1 MSIPGSEAVEVP
13 VLIVGAGPA
22 GLALSVALSRYGVR
36 HLVVERHRSTA
47 HTPRAH
53 IINQRTV
60 EIFRHLGI
68 SDRFHAVATPQHLMA
83 SNLWVTTLAGLEV
96 ARSET
101 WGTSAERAADYRAAS
116 PEPMAN
122 CPQTVL
128 EPMLLGAA
136 RDMGADI
143 RFGWEFTSLAQD
155 QDGVTSVI
163 RERDGGAALTVR
175 SQYVVGA
182 DGARSRVLAQAGL
195 TVDGPDDLA
204 RAANIWFRADLSA
217 YLAYRPGVL
226 TWNVMPGPLPP
237 LRLGTLICH
246 KPFTEFVL
254 AFMYDPEQVSLD
266 TLGADELCRRIR
278 AFVGEDVDAEILGV
292 AGWQVRAQIASS
304 YAAGRV
310 FCMGDAVHRHP
321 PTNGLGLNMSIA
333 DAYNLGWKLALVLT
347 GRAGA
352 ALLDSYSPERQPV
365 GAQGVQRAITSLQE
379 GAAVEAAL
387 GYEPAQPAEAGWKAL
402 GTLYEP
408 GPAGDERRDALYK
421 AIELSNYQF
430 NAHGIELGYRYRSDA
445 IVDDGSPDP
454 IPKTPARDPQLYYQP
469 TTRPGARVPH
479 ARLEQDGVPVSS
491 LDLAD
496 DLGFALLTGVGGE
509 AWVQAAAEIS
519 ARTGVPIRVHVI
531 GGRDGVTDP
540 YGEWASLREVETTG
554 CVLVRPDRHVAW
566 RSMRHTADSAR
577 RLPAAVE
584 QALGLTG
591 RQALRV
597 PGKDPAVTFTG
608 IMTRSGPDPLAPRP
622 HARRNV

>member
-1 MSIPGSEAVEVP
+1 MSIPGARCSSNPATVTHQVP

-22 GLALSVALSRYGVR
+22 GLALSVALARYGVE
-36 HLVVERHRSTA
+36 HLVVERHHGTA
-47 HTPRAH
+47 PTPRAH
-53 IINQRTV
+53 IINQRTI

-83 SNLWVTTLAGLEV
+83 NNLWVTTLAGLEV

-128 EPMLLGAA
+128 EPMLLAA
-136 RDMGADI
+136 TRDMGADI
-143 RFGWEFTSLAQD
+143 RFGWEFIHLAQD
-155 QDGVTSVI
+155 QDGVTSVVQ
-163 RERDGGAALTVR
+163 ERDGEATLTVR

-182 DGARSRVLAQAGL
+182 DGARSRVLGQAGL
-195 TVDGPDDLA
+195 TVEGPDDLA
-204 RAANIWFRADLSA
+204 RAANIWFRADLSR
-217 YLAYRPGVL
+217 YLAHRPGVL

-254 AFMYDPEQVSLD
+254 AFMYDPAQVSLD
-266 TLGADELCRRIR
+266 ALGNEELKQRIS

-292 AGWQVRAQIASS
+292 AGWQVRAQIAPG

-333 DAYNLGWKLALVLT
+333 DAYNLGWKLALVLA

-352 ALLDSYSPERQPV
+352 ALLDSYSAERQPGGAR
-365 GAQGVQRAITSLQE
+365 GAQRPIPSRQE
-379 GAAVEAAL
+379 GAAIEAAL
-387 GYEPAQPAEAGWKAL
+387 GYEPGQPEEEGWQAL
-402 GTLYEP
+402 NTLYEP
-408 GPAGDERRDALYK
+408 GPAGDERRNALRK

-430 NAHGIELGYRYRSDA
+430 NAHGVELGYPYRSDV
-445 IVDDGSPDP
+445 IVDDGSPDSP
-454 IPKTPARDPQLYYQP
+454 PVRDPQLYYQP

-479 ARLEQDGVPVSS
+479 ARLERDGVPVSS
-491 LDLAD
+491 LDLVD

-509 AWVQAAAEIS
+509 AGRGPAAEAS
-519 ARTGVPIRVHVI
+519 ARAGVPVRVHVI
-531 GGRDGVTDP
+531 GGRDGVIDP
-540 YGEWASLREVETTG
+540 YGEWASLREAETTG

-566 RSMRHTADSAR
+566 RSMRYTPDSAR
-577 RLPAAVE
+577 QLPAAIE
-584 QALGLTG
+584 QALGLAG
-591 RQALRV
+591 R
-597 PGKDPAVTFTG
+597 
-608 IMTRSGPDPLAPRP
+608 
-622 HARRNV
+622 

>member
-1 MSIPGSEAVEVP
+1 MSNPGTSTVEVP

-22 GLALSVALSRYGVR
+22 GLALSAALSRYGVG
-36 HLVVERHRSTA
+36 HLLVERHRGTA

-60 EIFRHLGI
+60 EILRHLGI
-68 SDRFHAVATPQHLMA
+68 SDRFHAVATPQHQMA

-128 EPMLLGAA
+128 EPMLLTAA

-143 RFGWEFTSLAQD
+143 RFGWEFLHLAQD
-155 QDGVTSVI
+155 QDGVTSVVQ
-163 RERDGGAALTVR
+163 ERDGEATLTVR

-182 DGARSRVLAQAGL
+182 DGARSRVLGQAGL
-195 TVDGPDDLA
+195 TVEGPDDLA
-204 RAANIWFRADLSA
+204 RAANIWFRADLSR
-217 YLAYRPGVL
+217 YLARRPGVL

-237 LRLGTLICH
+237 LRLGTMICH

-254 AFMYDPEQVSLD
+254 AFMYDPEQVA
-266 TLGADELCRRIR
+266 LGALGTGELRERIN
-278 AFVGEDVDAEILGV
+278 ALVGEEVDAEILGV
-292 AGWQVRAQIASS
+292 AGWQVRAQIAPAYS
-304 YAAGRV
+304 AGRV
-310 FCMGDAVHRHP
+310 FGMGDAVHRHP

-333 DAYNLGWKLALVLT
+333 DAYNLGWKLALVLA

-352 ALLDSYSPERQPV
+352 ALLHSYSAERQPV

-387 GYEPAQPAEAGWKAL
+387 GYEPGQAAEAGWAAL
-402 GTLYEP
+402 TTLYEP
-408 GPAGDERRDALYK
+408 GPAGDERREALRK

-430 NAHGIELGYRYRSDA
+430 NAHGVELGYRYRSDA
-445 IVDDGSPDP
+445 IVDDDSPDP
-454 IPKTPARDPQLYYQP
+454 IPARDPQLYYQP

-479 ARLEQDGVPVSS
+479 ARLERDGVPVSS
-491 LDLAD
+491 IDLVD
-496 DLGFALLTGVGGE
+496 DLGFALLTGVGGQ
-509 AWVQAAAEIS
+509 AWDRAAADAS
-519 ARTGVPIRVHVI
+519 ARTGVPVRVHVF

-540 YGEWASLREVETTG
+540 YGEWACLREVEATG

-566 RSMRHTADSAR
+566 RSMRHTPDSAR
-577 RLPAAVE
+577 QLPAAIE
-584 QALGLTG
+584 KALGRAG
-591 RQALRV
+591 R
-597 PGKDPAVTFTG
+597 
-608 IMTRSGPDPLAPRP
+608 
-622 HARRNV
+622 

>member
-1 MSIPGSEAVEVP
+1 MSIPGPSTVEVP

-22 GLALSVALSRYGVR
+22 GLALSAALSRYGVG
-36 HLVVERHRSTA
+36 HLLVERHRGTA

-60 EIFRHLGI
+60 EILRHLGI

-83 SNLWVTTLAGLEV
+83 NNLWVTTLAGQEV

-128 EPMLLGAA
+128 EPMLLAAA

-143 RFGWEFTSLAQD
+143 RFGWEFASLAQD

-163 RERDGGAALTVR
+163 GERDGDATLTVR
-175 SQYVVGA
+175 SRYVVGA
-182 DGARSRVLAQAGL
+182 DGARSRVLGQAGL
-195 TVDGPDDLA
+195 TVEGPDDLA
-204 RAANIWFRADLSA
+204 RAANIWFRADLSRYFA
-217 YLAYRPGVL
+217 HRPGVL

-254 AFMYDPEQVSLD
+254 AFMYDPAQVPLD
-266 TLGADELCRRIR
+266 AMSAGELHSRIT
-278 AFVGEDVDAEILGV
+278 ALVGEEVEAEILGV
-292 AGWQVRAQIASS
+292 AGWQVRAQIAPAYS
-304 YAAGRV
+304 AGRV
-310 FCMGDAVHRHP
+310 FAMGDAVHRHP

-333 DAYNLGWKLALVLT
+333 DAYNLGWKLALVLA

-352 ALLDSYSPERQPV
+352 ALLDSYSAERQPV

-387 GYEPAQPAEAGWKAL
+387 GFEPGQAAEPGWAAL
-402 GTLYEP
+402 DTLYEA
-408 GPAGDERRDALYK
+408 GPAGDERRNALRK

-430 NAHGIELGYRYRSDA
+430 NAHGVELGYRYQSDA

-454 IPKTPARDPQLYYQP
+454 TPARDPQLYYQP

-479 ARLEQDGVPVSS
+479 ARLERDGVPVSS
-491 LDLAD
+491 LDLVD
-496 DLGFALLTGVGGE
+496 DLGFALLTGVGGQ
-509 AWVQAAAEIS
+509 AWSGAAAEAS
-519 ARTGVPIRVHVI
+519 ARLGVPVRVHVI
-531 GGRDGVTDP
+531 GGQDGVTDP
-540 YGEWASLREVETTG
+540 YGEWAALREVETTG
-554 CVLVRPDRHVAW
+554 AVLVRPDRHVAW
-566 RSMRHTADSAR
+566 RSMRHTPDGAR
-577 RLPAAVE
+577 QLPAVLE
-584 QALGLTG
+584 QALGLE
-591 RQALRV
+591 QL
-597 PGKDPAVTFTG
+597 
-608 IMTRSGPDPLAPRP
+608 S
-622 HARRNV
+622 

>member
-1 MSIPGSEAVEVP
+1 MSIPGPSTVEVP

-22 GLALSVALSRYGVR
+22 GLALSAALSRYGVG
-36 HLVVERHRSTA
+36 HLLVERHRGTA

-60 EIFRHLGI
+60 EILRHLGI

-83 SNLWVTTLAGLEV
+83 NNLWVTTLAGQEV

-128 EPMLLGAA
+128 EPMLLAAA

-155 QDGVTSVI
+155 EAGVTSVI
-163 RERDGGAALTVR
+163 HERDGDATLTVR
-175 SQYVVGA
+175 SQYVAGA
-182 DGARSRVLAQAGL
+182 DGARSRVLGQAGL
-195 TVDGPDDLA
+195 TVEGPDDLA
-204 RAANIWFRADLSA
+204 RAANIWFRADLSR
-217 YLAYRPGVL
+217 YLAHRPGVL

-254 AFMYDPEQVSLD
+254 AFMYDPAQVSLD
-266 TLGADELCRRIR
+266 ALSASELHSRIT
-278 AFVGEDVDAEILGV
+278 ALVGEEVEAEILGV
-292 AGWQVRAQIASS
+292 AGWQVRAQIAPA

-310 FCMGDAVHRHP
+310 FAMGDAVHRHP

-333 DAYNLGWKLALVLT
+333 DAYNLGWKLALVLA

-352 ALLDSYSPERQPV
+352 ALLDSYSAERQPV

-387 GYEPAQPAEAGWKAL
+387 GYEPGQAAEPGWAAL
-402 GTLYEP
+402 TTLYEP
-408 GPAGDERRDALYK
+408 GPAGDERRDALRK

-430 NAHGIELGYRYRSDA
+430 NAHGVELGYRYQSAA
-445 IVDDGSPDP
+445 IVDDGSPEV
-454 IPKTPARDPQLYYQP
+454 TPARDPQLYYQP

-479 ARLEQDGVPVSS
+479 VRLERDGVPVSS
-491 LDLAD
+491 LDLVD
-496 DLGFALLTGVGGE
+496 DLGFALLTGVGGQ
-509 AWVQAAAEIS
+509 AWSRAAAEAS
-519 ARTGVPIRVHVI
+519 ARVGVPVRVHVI
-531 GGRDGVTDP
+531 GGQDGVTDP
-540 YGEWASLREVETTG
+540 YGEWAALREVETTG
-554 CVLVRPDRHVAW
+554 AVLVRPDRHVAW
-566 RSMRHTADSAR
+566 RSMRYAPDRAARLTAV
-577 RLPAAVE
+577 LE
-584 QALGLTG
+584 QLLGLE
-591 RQALRV
+591 QL
-597 PGKDPAVTFTG
+597 
-608 IMTRSGPDPLAPRP
+608 S
-622 HARRNV
+622 

>member
-1 MSIPGSEAVEVP
+1 
-13 VLIVGAGPA
+13 
-22 GLALSVALSRYGVR
+22 
-36 HLVVERHRSTA
+36 
-47 HTPRAH
+47 
-53 IINQRTV
+53 
-60 EIFRHLGI
+60 
-68 SDRFHAVATPQHLMA
+68 
-83 SNLWVTTLAGLEV
+83 
-96 ARSET
+96 
-101 WGTSAERAADYRAAS
+101 
-116 PEPMAN
+116 MAN

-143 RFGWEFTSLAQD
+143 ADIRFGWEFASLAQD

-163 RERDGGAALTVR
+163 RERDEEATLTVR

-182 DGARSRVLAQAGL
+182 DGARSRVLGQAGL
-195 TVDGPDDLA
+195 SVEGPDDLA
-204 RAANIWFRADLSA
+204 RAANIWFRADLSR

-266 TLGADELCRRIR
+266 TLGADELYRRIR

-333 DAYNLGWKLALVLT
+333 DAYNLGWKLALVLA

-408 GPAGDERRDALYK
+408 GPAGDERRDALHK

-445 IVDDGSPDP
+445 IVDDGSPGP
-454 IPKTPARDPQLYYQP
+454 IAKTPARDPQLYYQP

-491 LDLAD
+491 LDLVD

-519 ARTGVPIRVHVI
+519 ARAGVPIRVHVI

-577 RLPAAVE
+577 RLPAVVE

-591 RQALRV
+591 RRA
-597 PGKDPAVTFTG
+597 
-608 IMTRSGPDPLAPRP
+608 
-622 HARRNV
+622 

>member
-1 MSIPGSEAVEVP
+1 MSVPGPSTAEVP

-22 GLALSVALSRYGVR
+22 GLALSVALSRYGVG
-36 HLVVERHRSTA
+36 HLVVERHQGTA

-60 EIFRHLGI
+60 EILRHLGI
-68 SDRFHAVATPQHLMA
+68 ADRFHAVATPQHLMA
-83 SNLWVTTLAGLEV
+83 NNLWVTTLAGLEV

-101 WGTSAERAADYRAAS
+101 WGTSAERAAGYRAAS

-128 EPMLLGAA
+128 EPMLLAAA
-136 RDMGADI
+136 RDMGADV

-155 QDGVTSVI
+155 PDGVTSVI
-163 RERDGGAALTVR
+163 RERDGEATLTVR
-175 SQYVVGA
+175 SRYVVGA
-182 DGARSRVLAQAGL
+182 DGARSRVLGQAGL
-195 TVDGPDDLA
+195 TAEGPDDLA
-204 RAANIWFRADLSA
+204 RAANIWFRADLSR
-217 YLAYRPGVL
+217 YLAHRPGVL

-254 AFMYDPEQVSLD
+254 AFMYDPAQVSLD
-266 TLGADELCRRIR
+266 AIGTSELKERIR

-292 AGWQVRAQIASS
+292 AGWQVRAQIAAAYS
-304 YAAGRV
+304 AGRV
-310 FCMGDAVHRHP
+310 FGMGDAVHRHP

-333 DAYNLGWKLALVLT
+333 DAYNLGWKLALVLA
-347 GRAGA
+347 GRAGT
-352 ALLDSYSPERQPV
+352 ALLDSYSAERQPV

-379 GAAVEAAL
+379 GAAIEAAL
-387 GYEPAQPAEAGWKAL
+387 GYEPGQAAEAGWQAL
-402 GTLYEP
+402 NTLYEP
-408 GPAGDERRDALYK
+408 GPAGDERRNALRK

-430 NAHGIELGYRYRSDA
+430 NAHGVELGYRYRSDA
-445 IVDDGSPDP
+445 IVDDSSPDP
-454 IPKTPARDPQLYYQP
+454 IPARDPQLYYQP

-491 LDLAD
+491 LDLVD
-496 DLGFALLTGVGGE
+496 DLGFALLTGPGGE
-509 AWVQAAAEIS
+509 EWRNPAAEIS
-519 ARTGVPIRVHVI
+519 ARTGVPVRVQVI

-566 RSMRHTADSAR
+566 RSTRHTPDSAQQ
-577 RLPAAVE
+577 LSAVLE

-591 RQALRV
+591 R
-597 PGKDPAVTFTG
+597 
-608 IMTRSGPDPLAPRP
+608 
-622 HARRNV
+622 

>member
-22 GLALSVALSRYGVR
+22 GLALSVALSRYGVG
-36 HLVVERHRSTA
+36 HLVVERHRDTA

-136 RDMGADI
+136 RDTGAEV
-143 RFGWEFTSLAQD
+143 RFGWEFISLAQD

-163 RERDGGAALTVR
+163 RQRDGESRLTVR

-182 DGARSRVLAQAGL
+182 DGARSRVLGQAGL
-195 TVDGPDDLA
+195 AVEGPDDLA
-204 RAANIWFRADLSA
+204 RAANIWFRADLSR

-266 TLGADELCRRIR
+266 TLGADELHGRIR
-278 AFVGEDVDAEILGV
+278 AFVGDDVDAEILGV

-333 DAYNLGWKLALVLT
+333 DAYNLGWKLALVLA

-408 GPAGDERRDALYK
+408 GPAGDERRDALHK

-454 IPKTPARDPQLYYQP
+454 TPKTPARDPQLYYQP

-479 ARLEQDGVPVSS
+479 ARLEHHGVPVSS
-491 LDLAD
+491 LDLVD
-496 DLGFALLTGVGGE
+496 DLGFSLLTGVGGE
-509 AWVQAAAEIS
+509 AWARPAAEVS
-519 ARTGVPIRVHVI
+519 ARIGVPVRVHVI
-531 GGRDGVTDP
+531 GGREGVTDP
-540 YGEWASLREVETTG
+540 YSEWASLREVETAG

-566 RSMRHTADSAR
+566 RSTRYTPDSAR
-577 RLPAAVE
+577 QLPAVIE
-584 QALGLTG
+584 QALGLAG
-591 RQALRV
+591 R
-597 PGKDPAVTFTG
+597 
-608 IMTRSGPDPLAPRP
+608 
-622 HARRNV
+622 

>member
-1 MSIPGSEAVEVP
+1 MSSPGPQSVEVP

-22 GLALSVALSRYGVR
+22 GLALSVALSRYGVG
-36 HLVVERHRSTA
+36 HLVVERHRGTA

-83 SNLWVTTLAGLEV
+83 SNLWVATLAGLEV

-101 WGTSAERAADYRAAS
+101 WGTGAERAADYRMAS

-128 EPMLLGAA
+128 EPMLLAAA
-136 RDMGADI
+136 RDMGADV
-143 RFGWEFTSLAQD
+143 RFGWEFTSLEQD
-155 QDGVTSVI
+155 QDGVTSVV
-163 RERDGGAALTVR
+163 RQRDGEATLTVR

-182 DGARSRVLAQAGL
+182 DGARSQVLGQAGL
-195 TVDGPDDLA
+195 TAEGPDDLA
-204 RAANIWFRADLSA
+204 RAANIWFRADLSR

-254 AFMYDPEQVSLD
+254 AFMYDPEQTSLD
-266 TLGADELCRRIR
+266 TLGADELNARIR
-278 AFVGEDVDAEILGV
+278 AFVGADVDTEILGV
-292 AGWQVRAQIASS
+292 AGWQVRAQIASAYS
-304 YAAGRV
+304 AGRV

-333 DAYNLGWKLALVLT
+333 DAYNLSWKLALVLA
-347 GRAGA
+347 GRAGV

-379 GAAVEAAL
+379 GAAVEAGL
-387 GYEPAQPAEAGWKAL
+387 GYEPGQPAEAGWQAL
-402 GTLYEP
+402 NMLYEP
-408 GPAGDERRDALYK
+408 GPAGAERSHARHNAS
-421 AIELSNYQF
+421 ELSNLQL

-445 IVDDGSPDP
+445 IADDGSPDP
-454 IPKTPARDPQLYYQP
+454 IPARDPQLYYQP

-479 ARLEQDGVPVSS
+479 ARLERDGVPVSS

-496 DLGFALLTGVGGE
+496 DLGFALLTGPGGE
-509 AWVQAAAEIS
+509 AWARPAAEVS
-519 ARTGVPIRVHVI
+519 ARLGVPVRVHVI
-531 GGRDGVTDP
+531 GGREGVTDP
-540 YGEWASLREVETTG
+540 YGEWASRREVQATG

-566 RSMRHTADSAR
+566 RSTRSTSDGAR
-577 RLPAAVE
+577 QLPAMLD

-591 RQALRV
+591 R
-597 PGKDPAVTFTG
+597 
-608 IMTRSGPDPLAPRP
+608 
-622 HARRNV
+622 

>member
-1 MSIPGSEAVEVP
+1 MSNPGTSTVEVP

-22 GLALSVALSRYGVR
+22 GLALSAALSRYGVG
-36 HLVVERHRSTA
+36 HLLVERHRGTA

-60 EIFRHLGI
+60 EILRHLGI
-68 SDRFHAVATPQHLMA
+68 SDRFRAVATPQHLMA
-83 SNLWVTTLAGLEV
+83 NNLWVTTLAGREV

-128 EPMLLGAA
+128 EPMLLAA
-136 RDMGADI
+136 SRDLGADI
-143 RFGWEFTSLAQD
+143 RFGWEFIHLTQD
-155 QDGVTSVI
+155 EDGVTSVI
-163 RERDGGAALTVR
+163 QERDGEATLTVR
-175 SQYVVGA
+175 SGYVVGA
-182 DGARSRVLAQAGL
+182 DGARSRVLGQAGL
-195 TVDGPDDLA
+195 TVEGPDDLA
-204 RAANIWFRADLSA
+204 RAANIWFRADLSRYMA
-217 YLAYRPGVL
+217 HRPGVL

-266 TLGADELCRRIR
+266 AMGTGELRERIN
-278 AFVGEDVDAEILGV
+278 ALVGEEVDAEILGV
-292 AGWQVRAQIASS
+292 AGWQVRAQIAPAYS
-304 YAAGRV
+304 AGRV
-310 FCMGDAVHRHP
+310 FAMGDAVHRHP

-333 DAYNLGWKLALVLT
+333 DAYNLGWKLALVLA

-352 ALLDSYSPERQPV
+352 SLLDSYSAERQPV

-387 GYEPAQPAEAGWKAL
+387 GYEPGQAAEAGWEAL
-402 GTLYEP
+402 DTLYEP
-408 GPAGDERRDALYK
+408 GPAGDERREALRK

-430 NAHGIELGYRYRSDA
+430 NAHGVELGYRYRSDA

-454 IPKTPARDPQLYYQP
+454 IPPRDPQLYYQA

-479 ARLEQDGVPVSS
+479 ARLERDGVPVSS
-491 LDLAD
+491 LDLVD

-509 AWVQAAAEIS
+509 AWDRAAADAS
-519 ARTGVPIRVHVI
+519 ARTGVPVRVHVI

-540 YGEWASLREVETTG
+540 YGEWAGVREVEVTG

-566 RSMRHTADSAR
+566 RSMRHTPDSAR
-577 RLPAAVE
+577 QLPGVVE
-584 QALGLTG
+584 QALGLT
-591 RQALRV
+591 
-597 PGKDPAVTFTG
+597 
-608 IMTRSGPDPLAPRP
+608 
-622 HARRNV
+622 

>member
-1 MSIPGSEAVEVP
+1 MSTPGPSTVEVP

-22 GLALSVALSRYGVR
+22 GLALSAALSRYGVG
-36 HLVVERHRSTA
+36 HLLVERHRDTA

-60 EIFRHLGI
+60 EILRHLGI
-68 SDRFHAVATPQHLMA
+68 SDRFHSVATPQHLMA
-83 SNLWVTTLAGLEV
+83 NNLWVTTLAGLEV

-128 EPMLLGAA
+128 EPMLLAAA

-143 RFGWEFTSLAQD
+143 RFGWEFASLVQD
-155 QDGVTSVI
+155 QDGITSVV
-163 RERDGGAALTVR
+163 RERDGDATLTVR

-182 DGARSRVLAQAGL
+182 DGARSRVLGQAGL
-195 TVDGPDDLA
+195 TVEGPDDLA
-204 RAANIWFRADLSA
+204 RAANIWFRADLSR
-217 YLAYRPGVL
+217 YLAHRPGVL

-266 TLGADELCRRIR
+266 ALGTGELRERIS
-278 AFVGEDVDAEILGV
+278 ALVGEEVDAEILGV
-292 AGWQVRAQIASS
+292 AGWQVRAQIAPAYS
-304 YAAGRV
+304 AGRV

-333 DAYNLGWKLALVLT
+333 DAYNLGWKLALVLA
-347 GRAGA
+347 GRAGT
-352 ALLDSYSPERQPV
+352 ALLDSYSAERQPV

-387 GYEPAQPAEAGWKAL
+387 GYEPGQAAETGWEAL
-402 GTLYEP
+402 NTLYEP
-408 GPAGDERRDALYK
+408 GPAGDERRDALRK

-430 NAHGIELGYRYRSDA
+430 NAHGVELGYRYQSDA

-454 IPKTPARDPQLYYQP
+454 IPARDPQLYYQP

-479 ARLEQDGVPVSS
+479 ARLERDGVPVSS
-491 LDLAD
+491 LDLVD
-496 DLGFALLTGVGGE
+496 DLAFALLTGVGGE
-509 AWVQAAAEIS
+509 AWSRAAAEAS
-519 ARTGVPIRVHVI
+519 ARAGVPVRVHVI
-531 GGRDGVTDP
+531 GGREGVTDP
-540 YGEWASLREVETTG
+540 YGEWACLREVETTG

-566 RSMRHTADSAR
+566 RSTRYTPDSAR
-577 RLPAAVE
+577 QLPAAIE
-584 QALGLTG
+584 QALGLAG
-591 RQALRV
+591 R
-597 PGKDPAVTFTG
+597 VT
-608 IMTRSGPDPLAPRP
+608 
-622 HARRNV
+622 

>member
-1 MSIPGSEAVEVP
+1 MSNPGSSTVEVP

-22 GLALSVALSRYGVR
+22 GLALSAALSRYGVG
-36 HLVVERHRSTA
+36 HLLVERHRGTA

-60 EIFRHLGI
+60 EILRHLGI

-83 SNLWVTTLAGLEV
+83 SNLWVTTLAGQEV

-128 EPMLLGAA
+128 EPMLLAAA
-136 RDMGADI
+136 RDLGADI
-143 RFGWEFTSLAQD
+143 RFGWEFIELTEDAE
-155 QDGVTSVI
+155 GVTSVV
-163 RERDGGAALTVR
+163 RERDGQATLTVR

-182 DGARSRVLAQAGL
+182 DGARSRVLGQAGL
-195 TVDGPDDLA
+195 TAEGPDDLA
-204 RAANIWFRADLSA
+204 RAANIWFRADLSRYFA
-217 YLAYRPGVL
+217 HRPGVL

-254 AFMYDPEQVSLD
+254 AFMYDPAQESLD
-266 TLGADELCRRIR
+266 AMSEGELKERVDAI
-278 AFVGEDVDAEILGV
+278 VGEKVDAEILGV
-292 AGWQVRAQIASS
+292 AGWQVRAQIAPAYS
-304 YAAGRV
+304 AGRV
-310 FCMGDAVHRHP
+310 FAMGDAVHRHP

-333 DAYNLGWKLALVLT
+333 DAYNLGWKLALVLA
-347 GRAGA
+347 GRAGD
-352 ALLDSYSPERQPV
+352 ALLDSYSAERQPV

-387 GYEPAQPAEAGWKAL
+387 GFEPGQAAEAGWAAL
-402 GTLYEP
+402 DVLYEP
-408 GPAGDERRDALYK
+408 GPAGDERREALRK

-430 NAHGIELGYRYRSDA
+430 NAHGVELGYRYQSAA

-454 IPKTPARDPQLYYQP
+454 IPARDPQLYYQA

-479 ARLEQDGVPVSS
+479 ARLERDGVPVSS
-491 LDLAD
+491 LDLVD
-496 DLGFALLTGVGGE
+496 DLSFALLTGVGGE
-509 AWVQAAAEIS
+509 AWADAAAEAS
-519 ARTGVPIRVHVI
+519 ARAGVPVTVHVI

-540 YGEWASLREVETTG
+540 YGEWAGVREVETTG

-566 RSMRHTADSAR
+566 RSMRYAPDSAR
-577 RLPAAVE
+577 QLPAVIE
-584 QALGLTG
+584 QALG
-591 RQALRV
+591 R
-597 PGKDPAVTFTG
+597 
-608 IMTRSGPDPLAPRP
+608 
-622 HARRNV
+622 